1 MVLNHPDIF
10 LANQLLA
17 DWWLNN
23 NKVTTLEFKQELRN
37 EYPEHNWT
45 QQWVSWFLFNT
56 NHPFEDNG
64 TFKTYYRDN
73 STLFG
78 TITLSSSFPVLQHTS
93 PQITSVELTLDVINK
108 LVEDYHGVRL
118 TKEQIKKYLKERSVQ
133 DFDDFEEL
141 FQDSNWIFTGK
152 YTSDNKK
159 IYVAIKPDEY
169 FSQSRQV
176 IIPIASLPKPH
187 IKNTLKKRYGNVTIE
202 HLLDNQGEECF
213 RLFKQYCK

>member
-1 MVLNHPDIF
+1 MVLKQPDIN

-23 NKVTTLEFKQELRN
+23 SKVTTLEFKQELRD

-64 TFKTYYRDN
+64 AFKTYYRDN

-78 TITLSSSFPVLQHTS
+78 TITLSSSFPLSQAL
-93 PQITSVELTLDVINK
+93 PQVVSVELTLDVINK

-118 TKEQIKKYLKERSVQ
+118 NKEQIKKYLKERSVQ

-141 FQDSNWIFTGK
+141 FQDSNWAFTGK